1 MWVEELR
8 RISLRVLVE
17 RDVWVLLLPGGIR
30 EVEVERMTE
39 NDVEAR
45 IRRVAVFFFLSIKLT
60 QRGVRKW
67 RREKK
72 CLKK

>member
-8 RISLRVLVE
+8 RVSLRVLVRE
-17 RDVWVLLLPGGIR
+17 GCLVLLLPGGIR

-45 IRRVAVFFFLSIKLT
+45 IRRVAGLFFFIHKAHTEGS
-60 QRGVRKW
+60 
-67 RREKK
+67 E
-72 CLKK
+72 

>member
-8 RISLRVLVE
+8 RVSLRVLVRE
-17 RDVWVLLLPGGIR
+17 GCLVLLLPGGIR

-45 IRRVAVFFFLSIKLT
+45 IRRVAGFFFFFIHKAHTEGS
-60 QRGVRKW
+60 
-67 RREKK
+67 E
-72 CLKK
+72 

>member
-8 RISLRVLVE
+8 RVSLRVLVRE
-17 RDVWVLLLPGGIR
+17 GCLVLLLPGGIR

-45 IRRVAVFFFLSIKLT
+45 IRRVAVFFFFIHKAHTEGS
-60 QRGVRKW
+60 
-67 RREKK
+67 E
-72 CLKK
+72 